1 MRSDLNH
8 SFIPGGAFTWG
19 IDPERCKAEPAGRFV
34 AVVAGSRLR
43 YRPVTVSPFARIN
56 ASRSPL
62 LYVVIAAV
70 LLTLMVG
77 AGAAIA
83 THHSDGDRTRSAP
96 AAVSSVT
103 NLPQAA

>member
-1 MRSDLNH
+1 MNH
-8 SFIPGGAFTWG
+8 SFILEAAFTWG
-19 IDPERCKAEPAGRFV
+19 IGFGRCHDEPVGRFA
-34 AVVAGSRLR
+34 AVVVGPGLR

-96 AAVSSVT
+96 AGISHVVDV
-103 NLPQAA
+103 PQAA

>member
-1 MRSDLNH
+1 MNH
-8 SFIPGGAFTWG
+8 SFIVEYAFTWG
-19 IDPERCKAEPAGRFV
+19 VGPMGCENEPVGRFF
-34 AVVAGSRLR
+34 AVVAGPRLR

-83 THHSDGDRTRSAP
+83 TYHSDGDRTHSAP
-96 AAVSSVT
+96 AGISSVAD
-103 NLPQAA
+103 LPQVA